1 LTLADRA
8 APPAGSDEI
17 SPVDF
22 EIGRPSAM
30 RRRLASEI
38 GAAIAHEL
46 NGPMTAL
53 LLYVGDIQH
62 SIDLLDDRSLKQVAD
77 HAVLDAERIFG
88 LIHKL
93 GDLFEAP
100 IRNDNAISVAWNA
113 IDWWARNG
121 QSDGANSG
129 HLAFNEP
136 GSRGE
141 RLTPREREV
150 LQLVVQGYSNKKG
163 AGLMRIS
170 YRAFECHRA
179 EVIRKLGAKDTAEL
193 VRLALLGT
201 AAPCQSPEQ
210 TIT

>member
-1 LTLADRA
+1 MHVTVHYLLRISSQWQPNAALRYSPAFYGCRTDQGLRVDHQSARSVGRSTELTLADRA
-8 APPAGSDEI
+8 APPAGSDED

-62 SIDLLDDRSLKQVAD
+62 SIDLLADRSLKQVA
-77 HAVLDAERIFG
+77 VLEAERIFG

-100 IRNDNAISVAWNA
+100 IRNDNAICVARNA
-113 IDWWARNG
+113 IDWSRATPTRK
-121 QSDGANSG
+121 A
-129 HLAFNEP
+129 P
-136 GSRGE
+136 G
-141 RLTPREREV
+141 
-150 LQLVVQGYSNKKG
+150 
-163 AGLMRIS
+163 
-170 YRAFECHRA
+170 
-179 EVIRKLGAKDTAEL
+179 
-193 VRLALLGT
+193 
-201 AAPCQSPEQ
+201 
-210 TIT
+210 

>member
-1 LTLADRA
+1 MTLADRA
-8 APPAGSDEI
+8 APPAGSDED

-22 EIGRPSAM
+22 EIGRLSAM

-77 HAVLDAERIFG
+77 HAVLEAERICG
-88 LIHKL
+88 LIHKF

-100 IRNDNAISVAWNA
+100 IRKDNAISVARNA

-170 YRAFECHRA
+170 YRTLECHRA
-179 EVIRKLGAKDTAEL
+179 EVIRKLGAKNTAEL

-201 AAPCQSPEQ
+201 AAPSQSPEQ

>member
-1 LTLADRA
+1 MTLADRA

-53 LLYVGDIQH
+53 LLYIGDIQH

>member
-8 APPAGSDEI
+8 APPAGSDED

-62 SIDLLDDRSLKQVAD
+62 SIDLLDDRSLKQL
-77 HAVLDAERIFG
+77 AVLEAERIFG

-100 IRNDNAISVAWNA
+100 IRNDNAICVARNA

-136 GSRGE
+136 GCRGE
-141 RLTPREREV
+141 RLTLASGRSCSW
-150 LQLVVQGYSNKKG
+150 LS
-163 AGLMRIS
+163 
-170 YRAFECHRA
+170 RATPT
-179 EVIRKLGAKDTAEL
+179 RK
-193 VRLALLGT
+193 
-201 AAPCQSPEQ
+201 APG
-210 TIT
+210 

>member
-8 APPAGSDEI
+8 APPTGSDEI